1 MRSKCSATRAST
13 CNRLAIPLWAP
24 LGLPQQ
30 CTFAP
35 TRRSPFGLSFL
46 FLTWMEGKTT
56 EKNDISLMTLT
67 KTTALCI
74 YAVILASGAG
84 RGRGLWM
91 VSE

>member
-13 CNRLAIPLWAP
+13 CNRPAIPLWAP

-46 FLTWMEGKTT
+46 EGKTT